1 MRGVFLLCIFV
12 LLLSCESPA
21 DKMEVALY
29 NGELSKAEALLSDM
43 SGSAMYRYSSLLI
56 DEYLAIGNVDKAIYV
71 FNYLTP
77 HCSMY
82 EIQFSSLYSS
92 ASYTKE
98 NAKKIYNAL
107 LDEERYDECW
117 SFHPLSYEN
126 EEYPGNAADYF
137 SYMSDVIVH
146 LCAKGKFEKARQF
159 MLLKR
164 VCFLKNV
171 DNHEWGSNYP
181 DCTYSIMCDKLD
193 KVYYSLIF

>member
-1 MRGVFLLCIFV
+1 MRVCCLLCTVV
-12 LLLSCESPA
+12 LLLCCTSMAE
-21 DKMEVALY
+21 KMELALN
-29 NGELSKAEALLSDM
+29 NGELSYAEALLSDM
-43 SGSAMYRYSSLLI
+43 SGSEKYRYASLLI
-56 DEYLAIGNVDKAIYV
+56 DEYLEIGNVDRAIYV

-107 LDEERYDECW
+107 LNAERYDECW

-126 EEYPGNAADYF
+126 EAYPGNAADYF

-146 LCAKGKFEKARQF
+146 MCAKGKFEKARQF
-159 MLLKR
+159 MLQKR
-164 VCFLKNV
+164 VWFLKNV
-171 DNHEWGSNYP
+171 DNHRLGSDYP

-193 KVYYSLIF
+193 KVYNSLIF